1 MAAGRQYRILG
12 RIDNQVKV
20 RGFRIELGEIETK
33 LNMAEHVTEAAVII
47 RKNKAGENEICAYFT
62 ADRKVSVSGLRKTLS
77 QSLPDYMVPAHLIQM
92 DSLPLTPNG
101 KINKKNCLR
110 LNQKP
115 YSRNTQHQRQR
126 VKRN

>member
-1 MAAGRQYRILG
+1 
-12 RIDNQVKV
+12 
-20 RGFRIELGEIETK
+20 
-33 LNMAEHVTEAAVII
+33 MAEHVTETAVII
-47 RKNKAGENEICAYFT
+47 RKNKADENEICAYFT
-62 ADRKVSVSGLRKTLS
+62 ADREVSVSGLRKTLS

-110 LNQKP
+110 LNQTLC
-115 YSRNTQHQRQR
+115 SLNMQHPKQR